1 VFEGCLKDL
10 FYRIP
15 RGGPYRILVSAKE
28 GFKGN
33 LGFLYSAKEGFK
45 GNLGFLY
52 SAKEGF
58 KGNLGFLY
66 LENWFE

>member
-33 LGFLYSAKEGFK
+33 LGFLYWVSFTGFP
-45 GNLGFLY
+45 
-52 SAKEGF
+52 
-58 KGNLGFLY
+58 
-66 LENWFE
+66 LEN

>member
-52 SAKEGF
+52 
-58 KGNLGFLY
+58 
-66 LENWFE
+66 LEN